1 MEADQITA
9 AVLVG
14 GRARR
19 LDGTRKPSLVVGQQ
33 TIVERQLDA
42 IRGAGIRSVLMIGRW
57 DADMPGGV
65 THVPDVVENAGP
77 LGGIYSALLVAC
89 TPVVVVLA
97 GDMPFVRSSFVRA
110 IAGVGDDVDAIA
122 PKDSAGWHP
131 LAAAYRRRVA
141 VRIKARLDRGALRV
155 IEALGDMRVHP
166 MTSDTLQQ
174 LDAAGMLLMNVN
186 TPDDYRAAAD
196 HADRHA

>member
-1 MEADQITA
+1 MGADEISA

-19 LDGTRKPSLVVGQQ
+19 LAGARKPSLMVGRQ

-42 IRGAGIRSVLMIGRW
+42 IRGAGIRSVVMIGRW
-57 DADMPGGV
+57 DGGIPAGV
-65 THVPDVVENAGP
+65 SHVPDLVDEAGP
-77 LGGIYSALLVAC
+77 LGGIYSALLIAI

-97 GDMPFVRSSFVRA
+97 GDMPFVPTSFVRA
-110 IAGVGDDVDAIA
+110 IASVPEDIDAIVPQDA
-122 PKDSAGWHP
+122 AGWHP

-141 VRIKARLDRGALRV
+141 ARIKARLDRRALRV
-155 IEALGDMRVHP
+155 IEALDDMRVRTV
-166 MTSDTLQQ
+166 TSETLQQ

-186 TPDDYRAAAD
+186 TPDDYRAAAH
-196 HADRHA
+196 HARRDA